1 MLKLSKKKKKKKKK
15 KGSVDSPKG
24 DISRVHPLKSA
35 KGDEELR
42 PVCVKAIVGHG
53 KHPALAVLDT
63 ERFILKGRPV
73 N

>member
-1 MLKLSKKKKKKKKK
+1 MLKLSKKKKKKKKKK

-42 PVCVKAIVGHG
+42 PVCGLQG
-53 KHPALAVLDT
+53 LPANAGAGD
-63 ERFILKGRPV
+63 P
-73 N
+73 